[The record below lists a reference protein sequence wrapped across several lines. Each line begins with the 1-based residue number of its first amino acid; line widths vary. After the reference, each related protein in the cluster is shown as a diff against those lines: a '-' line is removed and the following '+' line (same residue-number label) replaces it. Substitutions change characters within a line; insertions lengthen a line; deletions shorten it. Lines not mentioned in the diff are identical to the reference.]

1 MSKIRTIEE
10 LSRFLDDESSW
21 RKGEI
26 SLVLRNVVGGSDDW
40 QKTLGRIGIMLLYAH
55 WEGFVK
61 KTCEQYV
68 ELIADR
74 IVTKSISIGALSMH
88 FRALILW
95 KRFKKNEG
103 KEVIKFVDVF
113 KEYASEDMSQVCR
126 LQYDGLVD
134 TEDNLSLN
142 VFRRLTQVLDLN
154 VARLIA
160 LVQVIDAQVTAP
172 RHEIAHGGP
181 RLAPSPTEYQDHSKN
196 VVNAI
201 DQFKEIL
208 LDCALQEQYLEA
220 S

>member
-26 SLVLRNVVGGSDDW
+26 SLVLRNVVGGSGDW
-40 QKTLGRIGIMLLYAH
+40 QKTLGRIGIVLLYAH

-61 KTCEQYV
+61 KTCEKYV
-68 ELIADR
+68 QLIANR
-74 IVTKSISIGALSMH
+74 IVTKSISLGELSMH

-95 KRFKKNEG
+95 KRFNKKTDTPVVN
-103 KEVIKFVDVF
+103 FVDVLQ
-113 KEYASEDMSQVCR
+113 EYALEDMSQVCR
-126 LQYDGLVD
+126 LQYDGLVN
-134 TEDNLSLN
+134 TENNLSLD
-142 VFRRLTQVLDLN
+142 VFRRLTRVLALD
-154 VARLIA
+154 VARLIS

-181 RLAPSPTEYQDHSKN
+181 RLAPSLAEYQDHSKN

-201 DQFKEIL
+201 DQFKDIL
-208 LDCALQEQYLEA
+208 LDCALQEQYLQA